1 MLPTDTL
8 GEPAEEA
15 PELDPHQQAVSA
27 YYMSASKL
35 GEEELHAAKEELK
48 QVQPERDY
56 ANPNPNL
63 INLSF
68 GRRGRVLRR

>member
-1 MLPTDTL
+1 MSNKVKLDNRFSSVLTDKRFRS
-8 GEPAEEA
+8 A
-15 PELDPHQQAVSA
+15 PGAVDKYGRKTKKA
-27 YYMSASKL
+27 TAK
-35 GEEELHAAKEELK
+35 AAKEELK